1 MRWPVIAETQHLVK
15 AFNVEEL
22 VHLFFSIRV
31 LISMPFSLDGQKM
44 SRCIFYVRIIKIMF
58 CGLLL
63 IK

>member
-1 MRWPVIAETQHLVK
+1 MRWPVIAGTQHIVK

-22 VHLFFSIRV
+22 VRLFFSIRV

-44 SRCIFYVRIIKIMF
+44 SSCIFYVRIIKIMF